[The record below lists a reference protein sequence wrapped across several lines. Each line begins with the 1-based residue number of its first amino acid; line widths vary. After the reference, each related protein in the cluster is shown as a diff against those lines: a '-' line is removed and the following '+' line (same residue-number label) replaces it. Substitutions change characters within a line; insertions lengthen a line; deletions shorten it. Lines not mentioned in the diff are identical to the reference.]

1 MTTWATNAS
10 HRKSTILTT
19 KEPIVFADA
28 ALNRQSC
35 RTSPRCLPRKIITP
49 PSTLTVSII
58 CKSFQSEASL
68 RRLKEKT
75 APSNAQ
81 TSMHRN
87 TQKRKNMTLPRKT
100 ILFSNW
106 TPKEWR
112 PMSYLKKNSK
122 LLCWG
127 SPVKFKRTQTTQ
139 WTQTNNA
146 WTK

>member
-1 MTTWATNAS
+1 MLPSIDVA
-10 HRKSTILTT
+10 
-19 KEPIVFADA
+19 AD
-28 ALNRQSC
+28 
-35 RTSPRCLPRKIITP
+35 TSPRCLPRKSIA
-49 PSTLTVSII
+49 SLLLAGTLTATVR
-58 CKSFQSEASL
+58 CKSFHIEDSL

-87 TQKRKNMTLPRKT
+87 TQRRKNKTLPRKT
-100 ILFSNW
+100 KLFSNW

-112 PMSYLKKNSK
+112 PMSYLKKSSK

-139 WTQTNNA
+139 WTQKNNA
-146 WTK
+146 WTKSEVQQRNHTHTKIWLQEYNA